1 MDIHH
6 CACVDPYY
14 FCLLYTSQS
23 GNAAVSTDGPQ
34 PTTTPSVDENGR
46 EVIPAYDFTLTD
58 QYGNTHTLSDYKGKI
73 VMLQFFATWCTYCKA
88 ELPSVQELYEE
99 LPDDQMCIRDR
110 PYFIAK

>member
-1 MDIHH
+1 MQR
-6 CACVDPYY
+6 
-14 FCLLYTSQS
+14 FRR
-23 GNAAVSTDGPQ
+23 TDHSRQ
-34 PTTTPSVDENGR
+34 RRPSVDENGR

-99 LPDDQMCIRDR
+99 LPDDLVILVVNQPGGRETDKQGVID
-110 PYFIAK
+110 FLE